1 MNWKFLENSN
11 QINELLTSS
20 EKKSILI
27 FKHSTRCGISRFVLK
42 NFERS
47 FNLSENI
54 IESYFLDLLKYRS
67 ISNEIAERFTIQ
79 HQSPQAIV
87 IKNREVV
94 YHASHSD
101 ISVTAIKKAIG

>member
-1 MNWKFLENSN
+1 MNWKILENNN
-11 QINELLTSS
+11 QLDEVLNSS
-20 EKKSILI
+20 ETIPVLI

-47 FNLSENI
+47 YNFSENYL
-54 IESYFLDLLKYRS
+54 EPYYLDLIKFRS
-67 ISNEIAERFTIQ
+67 ISNEIAERFNVQ

-94 YHASHSD
+94 YHNSHSD
-101 ISVTAIKKAIG
+101 ISTEDIKKAIS